1 MKTKE
6 QVIFDIGADKFRYL
20 QREDKKVKK
29 VDIIDLNARLNN
41 TKKKNIYTNTK
52 IILVSIISLIAVGS
66 ISIIF

>member
-52 IILVSIISLIAVGS
+52 IILVSIISLIAVG
-66 ISIIF
+66 